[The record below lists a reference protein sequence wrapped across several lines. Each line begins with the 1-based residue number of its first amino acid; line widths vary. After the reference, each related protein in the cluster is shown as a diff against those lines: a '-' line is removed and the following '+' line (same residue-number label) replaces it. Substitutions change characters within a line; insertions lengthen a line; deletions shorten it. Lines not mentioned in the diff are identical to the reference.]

1 MELTKV
7 LSGCCIIMILAI
19 ICPPAVC
26 ADLSSGIVAI
36 TTPSADVTLSFTQPG
51 RIANVHLKEGNM
63 VHAGQV
69 IVQQDDAIEQAQLAQ
84 SKAQAEDTTQIQA
97 SQASLDQKKLFL
109 KKLQKAAERG
119 AATELEVERAVLDAK
134 IAELALKVAQF
145 QHEQD
150 QRKYEEAKI
159 RVENMKLKSPINGMI
174 EKIDVETGE
183 SINALADVAQV
194 VRTDPLWIDVP
205 VPLAKASTLESGQN
219 VTVAFP
225 GPKNEQIEGAIIF
238 VAAVADAASS
248 TLRIRVEV
256 PNKSARPAGE
266 HVRIILPPS

>member
-1 MELTKV
+1 MELTKA
-7 LSGCCIIMILAI
+7 LPGCCVVCMLVL
-19 ICPPAVC
+19 ICPPAAC

-51 RIANVHLKEGNM
+51 RIAEVYFKEGNM
-63 VHAGQV
+63 VRTGQV
-69 IVQQDDAIEQAQLAQ
+69 IVQQDDAVEQAQLAQ

-119 AATELEVERAVLDAK
+119 AATELEVERAVLDEK
-134 IAELALKVAQF
+134 IAELSLKVAQF

-150 QRKYEEAKI
+150 QRKYEETKI
-159 RVENMKLKSPINGMI
+159 RVENMELKSPINGRI
-174 EKIDVETGE
+174 EKIDVQTGE
-183 SINALADVAQV
+183 SINALADVARV
-194 VRTDPLWIDVP
+194 VRTDPLWTDVP
-205 VPLAKASTLESGQN
+205 VPLVKASTLKSGQN

-225 GPKNEQIEGAIIF
+225 GPEDALIEGAVIF

-266 HVRIILPPS
+266 HVRVILPPS

>member
-1 MELTKV
+1 MELTKALV
-7 LSGCCIIMILAI
+7 GYCVVCTLAI
-19 ICPPAVC
+19 ISPRAVS
-26 ADLSSGIVAI
+26 ADLSAGIVAI

-51 RIANVHLKEGNM
+51 RIANVHLKEGDM

-84 SKAQAEDTTQIQA
+84 SKAQAENTTQIQA

-119 AATELEVERAVLDAK
+119 AATELEVERAVLDEK
-134 IAELALKVAQF
+134 IAELSLKVAQF

-205 VPLAKASTLESGQN
+205 VPLAKASALESGQN

-225 GPKNEQIEGAIIF
+225 GPKDEQIEGAIIF

-256 PNKSARPAGE
+256 PNKSVRPAGE

>member
-1 MELTKV
+1 MEPTKA
-7 LSGCCIIMILAI
+7 LAGCCVVCMLLL
-19 ICPPAVC
+19 ICPPAACV
-26 ADLSSGIVAI
+26 DLPSGVVAI

-51 RIANVHLKEGNM
+51 RIAEVYLKEGN
-63 VHAGQV
+63 VVLAGQV
-69 IVQQDDAIEQAQLAQ
+69 IVQQDDAVEQAQLAQ

-119 AATELEVERAVLDAK
+119 AATELEVERAVLDEK
-134 IAELALKVAQF
+134 IAELSLKVAQF

-150 QRKYEEAKI
+150 QRKYEETKI
-159 RVENMKLKSPINGMI
+159 RVENMKLKSPISGRI
-174 EKIDVETGE
+174 EKIEVETGE

-205 VPLAKASTLESGQN
+205 VPLAKASTLKSGQN

-225 GPKNEQIEGAIIF
+225 GPKDELTEGAVTF

-266 HVRIILPPS
+266 HVRVILPTS